1 MTNYNPK
8 SIIKSIGIVLVALPI
23 LFLITIL
30 LAYPTKWLWNA
41 TMPELFGLK
50 EIGVWMAWTL
60 SFLCYIL
67 FKADPRLADKKSS

>member
-1 MTNYNPK
+1 MKDYNTK
-8 SIIKSIGIVLVALPI
+8 SILKSIGIVLVALPV

-50 EIGVWMAWTL
+50 EIGVWMAWKL

-67 FKADPRLADKKSS
+67 FKASPNFTDKKSS

>member
-1 MTNYNPK
+1 MKPTLQQ
-8 SIIKSIGIVLVALPI
+8 IGIVLIALPI
-23 LFLITIL
+23 LFLLTVL

-50 EIGVWMAWTL
+50 EIGVWMAWKL

-67 FKADPRLADKKSS
+67 FKVNANFTDKKSS

>member
-1 MTNYNPK
+1 MKPTLKQIAMVP
-8 SIIKSIGIVLVALPI
+8 VELPI
-23 LFLITIL
+23 FFLITIL

-50 EIGVWMAWTL
+50 EIGVWMAWKI

-67 FKADPRLADKKSS
+67 FKAGTNFTDKKVLDFI

>member
-1 MTNYNPK
+1 MKPTLK
-8 SIIKSIGIVLVALPI
+8 QIAMVLVALPV

-50 EIGVWMAWTL
+50 EIGVWMAWKI

-67 FKADPRLADKKSS
+67 FKVNTSFIDKKSS

>member
-1 MTNYNPK
+1 MINYNTK
-8 SIIKSIGIVLVALPI
+8 SILKSIGIVLVALPI

-50 EIGVWMAWTL
+50 EIGVWMAWKL

-67 FKADPRLADKKSS
+67 FKAGINFTDKKSS

>member
-1 MTNYNPK
+1 MKPTLK
-8 SIIKSIGIVLVALPI
+8 EIAMVLVALPV

-50 EIGVWMAWTL
+50 EIGVWMAWKISL
-60 SFLCYIL
+60 LCYIL
-67 FKADPRLADKKSS
+67 FKAGTNFTDKKSS